1 MACAIK
7 EILPGFVAEVVGV
20 DIAASIGQDLAAELR
35 EIADQYGVLVFRH
48 QKLSDDQQIAFTE
61 IFGTPERY
69 ALSYRNNVKLRL
81 GKPEM
86 VDVSNL
92 DAETGKPDHGQTRHR
107 MVNLGNRLWHTDSSF
122 RLPAGGYSLLYAHAV
137 PPPGP
142 LGNGETEFAD
152 TQAAWDRLPPMR
164 QALLEGLEVEHALMH
179 SRSLMGFADFTAEER
194 AALPPV
200 RQPLVRTHPRTGRKS
215 LYLASHASH
224 IIGQPVPESR
234 LLIWELIEHATHE
247 ATYTH
252 AWEVGDLVMW
262 DNRRTLHRGRP
273 FDESFARDL
282 RRVTTSDGT
291 EPARDAPVGVP
302 RRAMMP
308 A

>member
-1 MACAIK
+1 MSFALHDIR
-7 EILPGFVAEVVGV
+7 PGFVAEIVGL
-20 DIAASIGQDLAAELR
+20 DLAQRIAADVAAELR
-35 EIADQYGVLVFRH
+35 AVADQNGVLVFRQH
-48 QKLSDDQQIAFTE
+48 SLTNDQQITFTE

-92 DAETGKPDHGQTRHR
+92 DAETGKPAQGESRHR

-122 RLPAGGYSLLYAHAV
+122 RLPAGGYSLLYAHEV
-137 PPPGP
+137 PPHGP
-142 LGNGETEFAD
+142 FGNGETEFAD
-152 TQAAWDRLPPMR
+152 TAAAWDKLPVER
-164 QALLEGLEVEHALMH
+164 QVLLDGKETEHSLMH
-179 SRSLMGFADFTAEER
+179 SRAMMGFTDFTPEER

-200 RQPLVRTHPRTGRKS
+200 RQPLVRTNPRTGRKS

-224 IIGQPVPESR
+224 IIGMPVPESR
-234 LLIWELIEHATHE
+234 LLLAELIERATHPDT
-247 ATYTH
+247 AYRHT
-252 AWEVGDLVMW
+252 WSVGDLVMW
-262 DNRRTLHRGRP
+262 DNRRTLHRGLA
-273 FDESFARDL
+273 FDERFARDL

-291 EPARDAPVGVP
+291 ELEQASA
-302 RRAMMP
+302 A